1 MNYTRV
7 VAIGRL
13 PFIQLE
19 STLQTGTCRG
29 NEPILGFAPNPTI
42 NSLPTYTA
50 NSKWEF
56 TPTSHTCTFMI
67 DLPIRSSA
75 SSLPSETNLIEIYST
90 PLSDAYLQT
99 G

>member
-7 VAIGRL
+7 VAKGKIR
-13 PFIQLE
+13 FMQLE
-19 STLQTGTCRG
+19 STLQTGTCCG
-29 NEPILGFAPNPTI
+29 NEPNLGFACNPTI
-42 NSLPTYTA
+42 HFLPTYTA

-75 SSLPSETNLIEIYST
+75 SSLISETNLIEIYST
-90 PLSDAYLQT
+90 SLSDAYLQT